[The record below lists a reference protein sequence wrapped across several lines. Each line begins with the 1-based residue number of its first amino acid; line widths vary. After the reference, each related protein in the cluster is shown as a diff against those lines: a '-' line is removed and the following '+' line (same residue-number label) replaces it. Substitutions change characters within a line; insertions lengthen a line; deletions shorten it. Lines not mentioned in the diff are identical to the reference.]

1 MQKLFIKK
9 EKKKKKEM
17 RKNRQVPEI
26 FKIMGTQMPVRKK
39 RERKDE

>member
-17 RKNRQVPEI
+17 RKNGQVYEI
-26 FKIMGTQMPVRKK
+26 LKTMGTQMPA
-39 RERKDE
+39 